1 MAQIQIE
8 KDYLTSSFSIL
19 EDQPMDMLLGLDML
33 KKHQC
38 TIDLKR
44 NVLVIGT
51 TGTETPFLS
60 EADLPPCARLSSQV
74 NEEDVVRSSAKDA
87 AAEEDRQLAEA
98 IARSVT
104 RRCSYTVRLLKNG
117 TPVFALFLCEIFIKF
132 ETQ

>member
-44 NVLVIGT
+44 NMLVIGT

-60 EADLPPCARLSSQV
+60 EVDLPPCARLSTQV
-74 NEEDVVRSSAKDA
+74 NEEDAVRDSAKTA
-87 AAEEDRQLAEA
+87 AVEEDRQLAEA
-98 IARSVT
+98 IARYSDIST
-104 RRCSYTVRLLKNG
+104 KYIFNMSY
-117 TPVFALFLCEIFIKF
+117 
-132 ETQ
+132 